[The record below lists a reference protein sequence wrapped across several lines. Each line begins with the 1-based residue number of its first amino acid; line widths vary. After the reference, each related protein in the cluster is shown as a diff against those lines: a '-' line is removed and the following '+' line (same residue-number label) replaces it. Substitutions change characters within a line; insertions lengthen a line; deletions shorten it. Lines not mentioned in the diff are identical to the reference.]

1 MSRRRRT
8 LILTLLALAVPLPAY
23 AITNEVLSPTAG
35 PQSISVSASLDSCG
49 VLEDGVVCKIDVSF
63 SEVSGASS
71 YSATVTRADG
81 SVIDYGSLG
90 AGGGSIWVP
99 YVGAGNYSVKVT
111 AYGEPE
117 SADDPDGRGAV
128 IATGYSRDAA
138 ADGPK
143 GSESGDGDQVET
155 EAGSS
160 APGSATLNNPDGAAS
175 TEAGSSAE
183 TPADATTPAPET
195 TTTCTP
201 STGARRAD
209 RARAAARG
217 PRPGESRRGR
227 GRDPRRAGARRL
239 RAAAR
244 RVPGRARRT
253 AGGRRRGRRDRLL
266 SGRPSQL
273 RTSARL
279 TTISH
284 MPTATAEQLSS
295 DAAREFIARSPHG
308 LLIGGERPQ
317 AADGRTFATVDP
329 ATGERDLRGRRRPG
343 PRTSTPRSPRPAAR
357 SRDRCA
363 RSHLR
368 SAPG

>member
-8 LILTLLALAVPLPAY
+8 LILSLLALAVPLPAY

-183 TPADATTPAPET
+183 TPAEATTPAPET

-201 STGARRAD
+201 STVPAAPTAPAEPPEDLDPENLDEDAD
-209 RARAAARG
+209 GIPDEQERAAYEQQLA
-217 PRPGESRRGR
+217 EYQ
-227 GRDPRRAGARRL
+227 AAL
-239 RAAAR
+239 AAQQEAAA
-244 RVPGRARRT
+244 
-253 AGGRRRGRRDRLL
+253 
-266 SGRPSQL
+266 
-273 RTSARL
+273 
-279 TTISH
+279 
-284 MPTATAEQLSS
+284 
-295 DAAREFIARSPHG
+295 AAA
-308 LLIGGERPQ
+308 
-317 AADGRTFATVDP
+317 
-329 ATGERDLRGRRRPG
+329 ATG
-343 PRTSTPRSPRPAAR
+343 
-357 SRDRCA
+357 C
-363 RSHLR
+363 
-368 SAPG
+368 

>member
-99 YVGAGNYSVKVT
+99 YVGAGNYSVKIT

-117 SADDPDGRGAV
+117 SPDDPDARGEV
-128 IATGYSRDAA
+128 IATGYSRSGA
-138 ADGPK
+138 ADGK
-143 GSESGDGDQVET
+143 DTGSGGDQAAVEA

-160 APGSATLNNPDGAAS
+160 SPDSATLNNPDGAAS
-175 TEAGSSAE
+175 TEAGSSAATPSE
-183 TPADATTPAPET
+183 TTTPAPET

-201 STGARRAD
+201 STETVPAAPTAPVQPPEDLDPENPDEDAD
-209 RARAAARG
+209 GIPDEQERAAYGQQLA
-217 PRPGESRRGR
+217 EYQ
-227 GRDPRRAGARRL
+227 AAL
-239 RAAAR
+239 AAQQEAAA
-244 RVPGRARRT
+244 
-253 AGGRRRGRRDRLL
+253 
-266 SGRPSQL
+266 
-273 RTSARL
+273 
-279 TTISH
+279 
-284 MPTATAEQLSS
+284 
-295 DAAREFIARSPHG
+295 AAA
-308 LLIGGERPQ
+308 
-317 AADGRTFATVDP
+317 
-329 ATGERDLRGRRRPG
+329 ATG
-343 PRTSTPRSPRPAAR
+343 
-357 SRDRCA
+357 C
-363 RSHLR
+363 
-368 SAPG
+368 

>member
-117 SADDPDGRGAV
+117 SPDDPDGRGDV
-128 IATGYSRDAA
+128 IATGYSPSGT

-143 GSESGDGDQVET
+143 GSDSGDGVQAGAET

-183 TPADATTPAPET
+183 TQGQTTTPAET

-201 STGARRAD
+201 STTTVPAAPTAPEQPPDDLDPANPDEDADGIPDEQERATYEQQL
-209 RARAAARG
+209 AEYQAALAAQQEAAAT
-217 PRPGESRRGR
+217 
-227 GRDPRRAGARRL
+227 
-239 RAAAR
+239 AA
-244 RVPGRARRT
+244 
-253 AGGRRRGRRDRLL
+253 
-266 SGRPSQL
+266 S
-273 RTSARL
+273 
-279 TTISH
+279 
-284 MPTATAEQLSS
+284 
-295 DAAREFIARSPHG
+295 
-308 LLIGGERPQ
+308 
-317 AADGRTFATVDP
+317 
-329 ATGERDLRGRRRPG
+329 TG
-343 PRTSTPRSPRPAAR
+343 
-357 SRDRCA
+357 C
-363 RSHLR
+363 
-368 SAPG
+368 

>member
-128 IATGYSRDAA
+128 IATGYSRDGA

-143 GSESGDGDQVET
+143 DSASGDGDQVAT
-155 EAGSS
+155 EASSS

-183 TPADATTPAPET
+183 TPAEGTPAPET

-201 STGARRAD
+201 STVPAAPTAPAEPPEDLDPENLDEDADGIPDEQERATYEQQF
-209 RARAAARG
+209 AEYQAALAAQQEAAGAAA
-217 PRPGESRRGR
+217 
-227 GRDPRRAGARRL
+227 
-239 RAAAR
+239 
-244 RVPGRARRT
+244 
-253 AGGRRRGRRDRLL
+253 
-266 SGRPSQL
+266 
-273 RTSARL
+273 
-279 TTISH
+279 
-284 MPTATAEQLSS
+284 
-295 DAAREFIARSPHG
+295 
-308 LLIGGERPQ
+308 
-317 AADGRTFATVDP
+317 
-329 ATGERDLRGRRRPG
+329 ATG
-343 PRTSTPRSPRPAAR
+343 
-357 SRDRCA
+357 C
-363 RSHLR
+363 
-368 SAPG
+368 